1 MKSVAFLIMSM
12 FISVS
17 SFAEQLELPL
27 EPKQCLS
34 LNGAKTVLNKY
45 LSPLV
50 GQVLVDDFS
59 WLSEDDAVLTKKDV
73 QQALASMRWEAK
85 SFTYVTGAV
94 VDGYCAAGASCWGW
108 YTVDCAGNIEALMDG
123 EE

>member
-12 FISVS
+12 FISIS

-27 EPKQCLS
+27 EPQQCIS
-34 LNGAKTVLNKY
+34 VSQAKTVLNKY

-59 WLSEDDAVLTKKDV
+59 WLSEDDAVLTQRDV
-73 QQALASMRWEAK
+73 THALASLTWDAK
-85 SFTYVTGAV
+85 SFAYETSAI

-108 YTVDCAGNIEALMDG
+108 YAVDCNGNIEARMDG